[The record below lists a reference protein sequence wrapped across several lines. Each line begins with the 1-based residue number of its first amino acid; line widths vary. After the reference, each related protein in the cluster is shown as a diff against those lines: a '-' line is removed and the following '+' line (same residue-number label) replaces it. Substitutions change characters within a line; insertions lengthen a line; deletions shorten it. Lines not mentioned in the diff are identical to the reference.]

1 MMYAITNTAA
11 LAVTAGVLLYLILV
25 SLTVPRPIPGVPHKR
40 GWRWAP
46 GGHLASLG
54 FYWFF
59 SGESFS
65 WFSRECLDL
74 RSPVAQVFLPSF
86 SWTRPTLILADLAEI
101 EDVAMRRLGEMDR
114 ASLIHDLLDFVM
126 PRATFSMATDEKLKA
141 QRRLW
146 SVLLSPGFL
155 REVAAPRFHESIS
168 RLIELWELKSAS
180 NGGVPFEATEDLR
193 FTALDA
199 IWGTAMNS
207 NLGMVQREIQKI
219 NPYHHSVSEPIFQGA
234 EKFVHSV
241 ENLLWT
247 LNWTMTSIYPRLSQW
262 LIGHLSFFKNSQ
274 RAVDDVFYSEIDNTR
289 ADLALARNQGLSGL
303 SEVLKRHANLLSA
316 GQASVND
323 IDALKD
329 ELLQFLVFGHETTSA
344 AVGWAL
350 KHLADNQDIQA
361 RLRAA
366 LRLAFPATTDGKIP
380 GVADIVAAD
389 VPYLEAFVS
398 EVLRVSYV
406 GPVAFRET
414 LSDCDLMG
422 YRIPAGTTILLVT
435 GGPSHLV
442 EDIYPQ
448 PNSGRG
454 HSSGTNKRYWDTG
467 VASLQQFA
475 PERWLRVDGN
485 YDAIAG
491 PSLPF
496 STGARGCFGRKIALM
511 ELKFMVAMLVL
522 SFEFPRLEFHLSGY
536 GSTDAQIRRPT
547 SCYVQPIHPAR

>member
-1 MMYAITNTAA
+1 MYIISTTSA
-11 LAVTAGVLLYLILV
+11 LAVAACIPLYLLIV

-40 GWRWAP
+40 AWRWAP

-86 SWTRPTLILADLAEI
+86 SWTRPTLILDDLAEI

-155 REVAAPRFHESIS
+155 REVAAPKFHESIS
-168 RLIELWELKSAS
+168 RLVELWRLKSES
-180 NGGVPFEATEDLR
+180 NGGMPFEATEDLR

-207 NLGMVQREIQKI
+207 NLGMVQREIQKVD
-219 NPYHHSVSEPIFQGA
+219 PRHHSLSQPVFHGA
-234 EKFVHSV
+234 SKFVHSV

-262 LIGHLSFFKNSQ
+262 LIGYLAFFRNSQ
-274 RAVDDVFYSEIDNTR
+274 SLVDEVLYSQINEKRASLLSCKDD
-289 ADLALARNQGLSGL
+289 GPSGL
-303 SEVLKRHANLLSA
+303 SEVLKRNANLSSSA
-316 GQASVND
+316 GRNSD
-323 IDALKD
+323 DEALKD

-344 AVGWAL
+344 GVGWAM
-350 KHLADNQDIQA
+350 KHLADNHHVQA

-366 LRLAFPATTDGKIP
+366 LRLAFPATPDGKMP
-380 GVADIVAAD
+380 SAADIVAAD
-389 VPYLEAFVS
+389 VPYLDAFIA

-414 LSDCDLMG
+414 LSDCDLLG
-422 YRIPAGTTILLVT
+422 FRIPAGTTILLVT

-442 EDIYPQ
+442 EEPYIKPEISR
-448 PNSGRG
+448 N
-454 HSSGTNKRYWDTG
+454 HSSGAKRKYWNTG
-467 VASLQQFA
+467 LAPLQQFA
-475 PERWLRVDGN
+475 PERWLRADGT

-496 STGARGCFGRKIALM
+496 STGARGCFGRKIALV
-511 ELKFMVAMLVL
+511 ELKFMVSMLVL
-522 SFEFPRLEFHLSGY
+522 SFEFPGLEPRLSGY

-547 SCYVQPIHPAR
+547 SCYVQPVQAPR